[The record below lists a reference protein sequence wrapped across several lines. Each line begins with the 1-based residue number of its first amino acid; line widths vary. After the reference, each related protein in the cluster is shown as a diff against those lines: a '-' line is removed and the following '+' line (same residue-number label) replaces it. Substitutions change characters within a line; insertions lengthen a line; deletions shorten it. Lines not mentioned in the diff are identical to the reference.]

1 MECIERKIPT
11 CYSVSLLVGLL
22 FALGSCAPAKMHQNA
37 NKNKNMFAAD
47 VATCHSRASNLMGRE
62 LILDRSYER
71 SGGESL
77 ELSFAQFDARK
88 QKSRYFENCM
98 AQPRR
103 SPISPKRDN

>member
-1 MECIERKIPT
+1 MDCIEKKIPAW
-11 CYSVSLLVGLL
+11 YSVSLLIGLL
-22 FALGSCAPAKMHQNA
+22 FALGSCAPAKMHQNT
-37 NKNKNMFAAD
+37 NKNKNILAAD

-77 ELSFAQFDARK
+77 ELSFAHFDAQK
-88 QKSRYFENCM
+88 QKRRYFENCM